1 MALTRQPRKTSSV
14 RIPGYAKA
22 IAVLLVA
29 EFVGTF
35 ESAMIYIAL
44 PSLMVD
50 FNADA
55 ASVGWAVTAFLLV
68 AAASAAICG
77 RLGDIYGRKKLL
89 VLVLLISVL
98 GSVIS
103 FSFGSLEGIIIGR
116 ALQGAAGATL
126 PLCLGLARETLPPV
140 KVPGVIALIA
150 GSSFL
155 AGAGGNL
162 IAGILLEVGN
172 WQALFLVS
180 GAIGIVA
187 ATMVACLLKTT
198 HISRG
203 IHQKID
209 YVGGI
214 LFAPAIGLILYG
226 LTNSS
231 TWGLFDA
238 RTLSTIFG
246 GLAVAALW
254 CWWELRI
261 SYPMINLRLMATNKM
276 ALTQLCTAILGI
288 GPLVAVGVLTPI
300 ILLSPTTDPV
310 GLGASPSFAGF
321 IIFSAAALCFIGSPL
336 SGRIAAA
343 VGARRALITGILIA
357 FIGYSLMFWAQHNIG
372 TFVAATYFIA
382 IGTMFAY
389 TAFPNLVAESV
400 PVENTSEGMGIN
412 TVTRT
417 IFMAVGTT
425 VITMA
430 LASSTVPG
438 RTVPTESSF
447 NLAYSIIAV
456 TCVVSLILALM
467 IKGGEG
473 GGPGG
478 SGTLKNADQAPAFTG
493 SREP

>member
-1 MALTRQPRKTSSV
+1 MALTRQQQEPSSA
-14 RIPGYAKA
+14 RIPGYAKI
-22 IAVLLVA
+22 IAVLLIA

-35 ESAMIYIAL
+35 ESAMIFIAL
-44 PSLMVD
+44 PSLMAD
-50 FNADA
+50 FSADA

-89 VLVLLISVL
+89 VIVLMISVM

-103 FSFGSLEGIIIGR
+103 FSFGSLEGVIIGR

-126 PLCLGLARETLPPV
+126 PLCLGLARETLPHM

-172 WQALFLVS
+172 WHALFLVS
-180 GAIGIVA
+180 GAMGFVA
-187 ATMVACLLKTT
+187 ATMVAFMLKSTRM
-198 HISRG
+198 SRG
-203 IHQKID
+203 SHQKID
-209 YVGGI
+209 YIGGI
-214 LFAPAIGLILYG
+214 LFAPAIALILYG

-231 TWGLFDA
+231 TWGLLDA
-238 RTLSTIFG
+238 RTVAFVLG

-254 CWWELRI
+254 CWWELRV
-261 SYPMINLRLMATNKM
+261 SHPMINLRLMATNKM
-276 ALTQLCTAILGI
+276 ALTQLCTAFLGI

-310 GLGASPSFAGF
+310 GLGVSPTFAGF
-321 IIFSAAALCFIGSPL
+321 IIFSAAALCFIGSPF

-343 VGARRALITGILIA
+343 VGARRALMSGILIS
-357 FIGYSLMFWAQHNIG
+357 FIGYSLMFWAQHSIG
-372 TFVAATYFIA
+372 TFVAATYVIA

-389 TAFPNLVAESV
+389 TAFPNLVAEAV

-425 VITMA
+425 IITMA

-438 RTVPTESSF
+438 RTVPAESSF
-447 NLAYSIIAV
+447 NLAYIIIAT
-456 TCVVSLILALM
+456 TCVVSYILALK
-467 IKGGEG
+467 IKDD
-473 GGPGG
+473 GPAG
-478 SGTLKNADQAPAFTG
+478 SATLENADHATSSYQ
-493 SREP
+493 

>member
-1 MALTRQPRKTSSV
+1 MALTRQQQEPSTAG
-14 RIPGYAKA
+14 IPGYAKV

-35 ESAMIYIAL
+35 ESAMIFIAL
-44 PSLMVD
+44 PSLMAD

-55 ASVGWAVTAFLLV
+55 AAVGWAVTAFLLV

-89 VLVLLISVL
+89 VIVLLISVV
-98 GSVIS
+98 GSIVS
-103 FSFGSLEGIIIGR
+103 FSFGSLEGVIIGR

-126 PLCLGLARETLPPV
+126 PLCLGLARESLPKA

-162 IAGILLEVGN
+162 IAGILLEVGT

-180 GAIGIVA
+180 GAMGIIA
-187 ATMVACLLKTT
+187 ATLVAFLLKST
-198 HISRG
+198 HVVVGS
-203 IHQKID
+203 HQKID
-209 YVGGI
+209 YIGGI
-214 LFAPAIGLILYG
+214 LFAPAIALILYG
-226 LTNSS
+226 LTNS
-231 TWGLFDA
+231 TAWGLFDV
-238 RTLSTIFG
+238 RTLSFVLG

-261 SYPMINLRLMATNKM
+261 ANPMINLRLMKTNKM

-300 ILLSPTTDPV
+300 ILLSPESDPV
-310 GLGASPSFAGF
+310 GLGVSPSVGGA
-321 IIFSAAALCFIGSPL
+321 IIFSSAALCFIGSPF
-336 SGRIAAA
+336 SGKIAAA
-343 VGARRALITGILIA
+343 VGARRALLSGIVVS
-357 FIGYSLMFWAQHNIG
+357 FIGYAVMFWAQHNLL
-372 TFVAATYFIA
+372 TFVLATYTIS
-382 IGTMFAY
+382 IGTMLAY
-389 TAFPNLVAESV
+389 TAFPNLVAEAV

-438 RTVPTESSF
+438 STVPTESSF
-447 NLAYSIIAV
+447 RLAYFIIAA
-456 TCVVSLILALM
+456 TCVLSFFLAIRIKDKSEDTQNQAKDPEAVSAL
-467 IKGGEG
+467 
-473 GGPGG
+473 
-478 SGTLKNADQAPAFTG
+478 D
-493 SREP
+493 

>member
-1 MALTRQPRKTSSV
+1 MASTRQKQEPSTAT
-14 RIPGYAKA
+14 IPGYAK
-22 IAVLLVA
+22 IITVLLVA

-35 ESAMIYIAL
+35 ESAMIFIAL
-44 PSLMVD
+44 PSLMSD
-50 FNADA
+50 FDADA
-55 ASVGWAVTAFLLV
+55 ASAGWAVTAFLLV

-89 VLVLLISVL
+89 VIVLLISVL

-103 FSFGSLEGIIIGR
+103 FSFGSLEGVILGR

-126 PLCLGLARETLPPV
+126 PLCLGLARESLPRA

-180 GAIGIVA
+180 GAMGAIA
-187 ATMVACLLKTT
+187 ATLVMSMLKNA
-198 HISRG
+198 HVRQES
-203 IHQKID
+203 HQKID
-209 YVGGI
+209 YIGGI
-214 LFAPAIGLILYG
+214 LFAPAVALILYG

-231 TWGLFDA
+231 TWGPLDG
-238 RTLSTIFG
+238 RTLAFVFG

-254 CWWELRI
+254 CWWELRV
-261 SYPMINLRLMATNKM
+261 SNPMINLRLMATNKM

-300 ILLSPTTDPV
+300 ILLSPSTDPV
-310 GLGASPSFAGF
+310 GLGVSPSFAGF
-321 IIFSAAALCFIGSPL
+321 IIFSAATLCFIGSPF

-343 VGARRALITGILIA
+343 VGARRALLIGILISL
-357 FIGYSLMFWAQHNIG
+357 IGYGVMFWAQHNIV
-372 TFVAATYFIA
+372 TFVTATYVIA

-438 RTVPTESSF
+438 STVPTEPSF
-447 NLAYSIIAV
+447 NLAYIIIAA
-456 TCVVSLILALM
+456 TCVVTFILALM
-467 IKGGEG
+467 INDSQPAGETTSENTG
-473 GGPGG
+473 MA
-478 SGTLKNADQAPAFTG
+478 NAVD
-493 SREP
+493 R

>member
-1 MALTRQPRKTSSV
+1 MALTRQQRESPKASM
-14 RIPGYAKA
+14 PGYAKI

-35 ESAMIYIAL
+35 ESAMIFIAL
-44 PSLMVD
+44 PSLMHD
-50 FNADA
+50 FQADA
-55 ASVGWAVTAFLLV
+55 AAVGWAVTAFLLV

-89 VLVLLISVL
+89 VIVLLISVV
-98 GSVIS
+98 GSIVS
-103 FSFGSLEGIIIGR
+103 FSFGSLEGVIIGR

-126 PLCLGLARETLPPV
+126 PLCLGLARESLPKA

-180 GAIGIVA
+180 GTMGIIA
-187 ATMVACLLKTT
+187 AALVLFLLKNSHVSHGTNQ
-198 HISRG
+198 R
-203 IHQKID
+203 ID
-209 YVGGI
+209 YIGGV
-214 LFAPAIGLILYG
+214 LFAPAIALVLYG
-226 LTNSS
+226 LTNS
-231 TWGLFDA
+231 TAWGLFSG
-238 RTLSTIFG
+238 RTLAFVFG

-254 CWWELRI
+254 CWWELRVTN
-261 SYPMINLRLMATNKM
+261 PMINLRLMRSNKM
-276 ALTQLCTAILGI
+276 ALTQMCTAVLGI

-300 ILLSPTTDPV
+300 ILLSPGTDPV
-310 GLGASPSFAGF
+310 GLGVSPSVGGM
-321 IIFSAAALCFIGSPL
+321 IIFSAAALCFIGSPF
-336 SGRIAAA
+336 SGRVAAA
-343 VGARRALITGILIA
+343 VGARRALLTGIVISLV
-357 FIGYSLMFWAQHNIG
+357 GYAVMFWAQHNVI
-372 TFVAATYFIA
+372 TFVIATYVIS

-389 TAFPNLVAESV
+389 TAFPNLVAEAV

-430 LASSTVPG
+430 LASSTVADS
-438 RTVPTESSF
+438 TVPTGSSF
-447 NLAYSIIAV
+447 LLAYIIIAS
-456 TCVVSLILALM
+456 TCVVSFFLALR
-467 IKGGEG
+467 IKDE
-473 GGPGG
+473 P
-478 SGTLKNADQAPAFTG
+478 ADSSKSTEAA
-493 SREP
+493 EKIAVLD